1 MFKIILSGFF
11 IFFYI
16 FSEAQITSPND
27 LKPNA
32 EKEKKFL
39 PYVAILHGGIEKLE
53 AWKQENTYQYFKELW
68 YYTESFYISRNYLK
82 EGLVLNEEIIDISRF
97 EFNRKQSEESIVIIP
112 GFKDALILYPSNKL
126 IYKP

>member
-97 EFNRKQSEESIVIIP
+97 EFNRKQSEESIVLIP

>member
-97 EFNRKQSEESIVIIP
+97 EFNLKQSEDSIVISP
-112 GFKDALILYPSNKL
+112 GFKDVLILYPSNKL

>member
-39 PYVAILHGGIEKLE
+39 PYVAILHGGIDKLE
-53 AWKQENTYQYFKELW
+53 TWKQENTYQYFKELW

-82 EGLVLNEEIIDISRF
+82 EGIVLNEEIIDISRF

-112 GFKDALILYPSNKL
+112 GFKDVLVLYPSNKL

>member
-39 PYVAILHGGIEKLE
+39 PYVAILHGGIDKLE
-53 AWKQENTYQYFKELW
+53 TWKQENTYQYFKELW

-112 GFKDALILYPSNKL
+112 GFKDVLVLYPSNKL

>member
-39 PYVAILHGGIEKLE
+39 PYVAISHGGIEKLE

-112 GFKDALILYPSNKL
+112 GFKDVLILYPLNKL

>member
-39 PYVAILHGGIEKLE
+39 PYVAILHGGIEMLE

-112 GFKDALILYPSNKL
+112 GFKDVLILYPSNKL

>member
-97 EFNRKQSEESIVIIP
+97 EFNSKQSEESIVIIP
-112 GFKDALILYPSNKL
+112 GFKDVLILYPSNKL

>member
-39 PYVAILHGGIEKLE
+39 PYVAILHGGIDKLE

-112 GFKDALILYPSNKL
+112 GFKDVLILYPSNKL

>member
-97 EFNRKQSEESIVIIP
+97 ELNRKQSEESIVIIP
-112 GFKDALILYPSNKL
+112 GFKDVLILYPSNKL

>member
-82 EGLVLNEEIIDISRF
+82 EGLVLKKLLILVDLN
-97 EFNRKQSEESIVIIP
+97 SIV
-112 GFKDALILYPSNKL
+112 SNPKNQL
-126 IYKP
+126 

>member
-11 IFFYI
+11 IFFYV

-39 PYVAILHGGIEKLE
+39 PYVAILHGGIEKLD

-112 GFKDALILYPSNKL
+112 GFKDVLILYPSNKL

>member
-1 MFKIILSGFF
+1 MFKIILSCFF
-11 IFFYI
+11 NFFYI
-16 FSEAQITSPND
+16 FTEAQITSPND

-112 GFKDALILYPSNKL
+112 GFKDVLILYPSNKL

>member
-11 IFFYI
+11 IFFYV

-112 GFKDALILYPSNKL
+112 GFKDVLILYPSNKL

>member
-39 PYVAILHGGIEKLE
+39 PYVAILHGGIEKLD

-112 GFKDALILYPSNKL
+112 GFKDVLILYPSNKL

>member
-32 EKEKKFL
+32 DKEKKFL

-112 GFKDALILYPSNKL
+112 GFKDVLILYPSNKL

>member
-82 EGLVLNEEIIDISRF
+82 EGLILNEEIIDISRF

-112 GFKDALILYPSNKL
+112 GFKDVLILYPSNKL

>member
-112 GFKDALILYPSNKL
+112 GFKDVLILYPSNKL

>member
-112 GFKDALILYPSNKL
+112 GFKDVLVLYPSNKL

>member
-112 GFKDALILYPSNKL
+112 GFKDVLILYPSNKL
-126 IYKP
+126 FYKP

>member
-11 IFFYI
+11 IFFYF

-39 PYVAILHGGIEKLE
+39 PYVAILHGGIDKLE
-53 AWKQENTYQYFKELW
+53 TWKQENTYQYFKELW

-112 GFKDALILYPSNKL
+112 GFKDVLILYPSNKL

>member
-1 MFKIILSGFF
+1 MFKIILSVFF

-39 PYVAILHGGIEKLE
+39 PYVAILHGGIEKLK

-112 GFKDALILYPSNKL
+112 GFKDVLILYPLNKL